1 MKRKLTIAGISTLL
15 LVLAGWHL
23 LGHRTPEGQA
33 ELVTLNAENFG
44 KFEAE
49 FNADVNQRRIV
60 ALLSPT

>member
-1 MKRKLTIAGISTLL
+1 MNRKLTIPTVAIVL

-23 LGHRTPEGQA
+23 FVHRTPKGQA
-33 ELVTLNAENFG
+33 ALLTLNYENFG

-49 FNADVNQRRIV
+49 FSANANQRRIV